1 MKKIMLAIGL
11 TTLGSLAA
19 ATAVLLATP
28 VPAVAAT
35 CSVTCSNG
43 DVLTCTGVT
52 CGVSPGVGCF
62 ATTQSGISFGML
74 CLEEP
79 PPWPPPPVEDQ

>member
-1 MKKIMLAIGL
+1 
-11 TTLGSLAA
+11 
-19 ATAVLLATP
+19 
-28 VPAVAAT
+28 
-35 CSVTCSNG
+35 
-43 DVLTCTGVT
+43 VLTCTGVT